1 MKETMNEK
9 GSSTIGLNY
18 LPPLPNAWSQVTFLD
33 LLMSLAEL
41 AKERQKQCSLSPPK
55 IPLKVHTIHL
65 TWKKKKK
72 NYVAFISLAVSDLLI
87 LLEVIKPLR
96 LSMAATRNMEK
107 VI

>member
-41 AKERQKQCSLSPPK
+41 AKERQK
-55 IPLKVHTIHL
+55 
-65 TWKKKKK
+65 
-72 NYVAFISLAVSDLLI
+72 
-87 LLEVIKPLR
+87 
-96 LSMAATRNMEK
+96 
-107 VI
+107 